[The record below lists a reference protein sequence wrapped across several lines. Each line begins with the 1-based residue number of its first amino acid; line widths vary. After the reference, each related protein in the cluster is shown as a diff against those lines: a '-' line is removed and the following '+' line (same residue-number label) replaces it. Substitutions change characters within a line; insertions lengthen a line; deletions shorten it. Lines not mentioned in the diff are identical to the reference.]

1 MIDVDGGHQP
11 DRSDAARA
19 PWNPCNAG
27 QPQTQN
33 LSLMEAV
40 RLQFAL
46 RLLSVETRRIR
57 LGPPASD
64 IWGSELRTLQ
74 WPLRNTGTVHIS
86 KRQYPP
92 NQLQAVQVL
101 RSSFCSSW
109 LRRLQVDGWG
119 RDKPCTA
126 GRCAAGVLMAAQSGF
141 QVPLA
146 DEYSAKRQ
154 PRICLGRPSRSPIL
168 PVGGTGRCDA
178 NCNRPASIASPY
190 LPNSSI
196 TRR

>member
-109 LRRLQVDGWG
+109 LRRLQVNGWG
-119 RDKPCTA
+119 RDKPRT
-126 GRCAAGVLMAAQSGF
+126 AAGCAYQDPDGSSGRHSCF
-141 QVPLA
+141 GWPMNVA
-146 DEYSAKRQ
+146 
-154 PRICLGRPSRSPIL
+154 PI
-168 PVGGTGRCDA
+168 VS
-178 NCNRPASIASPY
+178 PASVYVARPDRQYCQLAEPADATPIA
-190 LPNSSI
+190 
-196 TRR
+196 TVRRRSHRRISRTAR